1 MRQKEVIGS
10 YICLDFETVLTSVE
24 MDKVLGK
31 SKRQILPEVKKC
43 TYFLCTIHEIEKS
56 KFLSLVLR
64 IRIRMD
70 PDPDPGSKKSA

>member
-31 SKRQILPEVKKC
+31 SKRQILPEVKKI
-43 TYFLCTIHEIEKS
+43 YLFLYYSRDLKKS

-64 IRIRMD
+64 IRIRMN
-70 PDPDPGSKKSA
+70 PDPGSKKSA